1 MSTEG
6 GTRAIVAA
14 LTANLGIAVSKFVAF
29 AFTGS
34 SSMVA
39 EGVHSLA
46 DSGNQV
52 LLLVGGR
59 RAQREANEEHP
70 FGYGSARYVYA
81 FVVSVV
87 LFSLGGL
94 FALYE
99 GWHKVHNPEPLTSPQ
114 WAFGVLLVAIV
125 LEGFSLR
132 TAVRESNVTR
142 GGAPWWSFVRHSKA
156 PELPVV
162 LLEDTGALVGL
173 VVALLG
179 VTAAVVTGNGRWD
192 GVGSLTIGVLLVVI
206 AVFLAAEMTSLLIG
220 EGASDA
226 DLRAIR
232 AAIEAG
238 DDIERIIHL
247 RTLHIGPEEI
257 LVAAK
262 IAVTHDDTAVAVA
275 RAIDAAESRLR
286 AAVPSTLV
294 IYLEPDID
302 RGAQVQPALG
312 GSAGP
317 VD

>member
-6 GTRAIVAA
+6 GTKAILAA
-14 LTANLGIAVSKFVAF
+14 LAANLGIAVSKFVAF

-34 SSMVA
+34 SSMMA

-46 DSGNQV
+46 DSGNQI

-59 RAQREANEEHP
+59 RANRAATDEHP
-70 FGYGSARYVYA
+70 FGYGSTRYVYA

-87 LFSLGGL
+87 LFSVGGL
-94 FALYE
+94 FAIYE
-99 GWHKVHNPEPLTSPQ
+99 GVHKLRHPEPLTSPQ
-114 WAFGVLLVAIV
+114 WAFGVLFISIV

-132 TAVRESNVTR
+132 TAVKESNLVR
-142 GGAPWWSFVRHSKA
+142 AGVRWWDFVRRAKA

-173 VVALLG
+173 VLALVG
-179 VTAAVVTGNGRWD
+179 VTLAVVTGNGRWD
-192 GVGSLTIGVLLVVI
+192 GVGSLSIGVLLVCI
-206 AVFLAAEMTSLLIG
+206 AVFLAMEMTSLLIG
-220 EGASDA
+220 ESARPEDI
-226 DLRAIR
+226 RAIR

-247 RTLHIGPEEI
+247 RTLHLGPEEV

-262 IAVTHDDTAVAVA
+262 IAVAHDDTAVAVA
-275 RAIDAAESRLR
+275 RAIDDAEVRLR
-286 AAVPSTLV
+286 AAVPHTLV

-302 RGAQVQPALG
+302 RGTPSG
-312 GSAGP
+312 
-317 VD
+317 